1 VVFSLLTLRLHFNTF
16 AKNNNLMGK
25 IAINIATGSL
35 QKEEIIVGIDLGTTN
50 SLIAIIHPETRKA
63 VALKEHDSSSLVP
76 SVVYFD
82 KQGNILVGNEAKEFL
97 INEPER
103 TIFSAKRLLGK
114 NYDDIKANAAFFSY
128 KIIDED
134 KDKPVKIKVGD
145 SFYSPIDL
153 SALILKEL
161 KKRAEHIL
169 KTPVNKAVITVPAYF
184 NDAQRQAT
192 RDAGKLAGL
201 DILRIINEPTAASL
215 AYGIGIHKDEEKTI
229 AVYDLGGGTF
239 DVSILKLSGG
249 VFEVLSTNG
258 DTYLGGD
265 DFDNAIVEFWKQQ
278 ISISDDEL
286 QKDKSLA
293 QAIRLKA
300 EEAKK
305 YLSFNENFVAEIANK
320 KIEISRVQFNK
331 VILPLVERTIA
342 CCKKAMKDA
351 GLQKNEIDEIIMV
364 GGSTRVPLVKDTV
377 SNYFG
382 KAVNDS
388 VNPDEVVAL
397 GAAIQAD
404 ILAGNNKDVLLLDI
418 TPLSLGIETAGELMD
433 VIIPRNAKI
442 PSSAAREYTTQIDG
456 QVNMRISI
464 YQGERDIVSDNRLLA
479 TLHLKGV
486 PPMPA
491 GMAKVQVSFMINA
504 DGILTVKA
512 KELRSGVE
520 QSIEIK
526 PQLGID
532 DAMVEKML
540 LDSMANAQSD
550 IAARALAEAKTEGEQ
565 LLKTTE
571 RFLQKNAVHLINNE
585 LQETAAAMQ
594 ALQLAITMD
603 NKDLIHTKT
612 EQLNDIS
619 RPYAERIMDMTV
631 GEAMKGKI
639 V

>member
-1 VVFSLLTLRLHFNTF
+1 
-16 AKNNNLMGK
+16 MGK

-50 SLIAIIHPETRKA
+50 SLIAIIHPDTKKA

-76 SVVYFD
+76 SVIYFD
-82 KQGNILVGNEAKEFL
+82 KQGNVLVGNEAKEFL
-97 INEPER
+97 ISEPER

-114 NYDDIKANAAFFSY
+114 NYDDIKANASFFSY

-134 KDKPVKIKVGD
+134 KDKPVKIKVD
-145 SFYSPIDL
+145 NSFYSPVDL

-201 DILRIINEPTAASL
+201 DVLRIINEPTAASL
-215 AYGIGIHKDEEKTI
+215 AYGLGIHKDAEKTI
-229 AVYDLGGGTF
+229 AVYDFGGGTF

-278 ISISDDEL
+278 ISIADDEV

-305 YLSFNENFVAEIANK
+305 YLSSNESFAAEISGK
-320 KIEISRVQFNK
+320 KVEISKVQFNEIISPF
-331 VILPLVERTIA
+331 VQRTVT

-351 GLQKNEIDEIIMV
+351 CLQNSEIDEVIMV
-364 GGSTRVPLVKDTV
+364 GGSTRVPLVKEMV
-377 SNYFG
+377 STYFG
-382 KAVNDS
+382 RAVNDS

-418 TPLSLGIETAGELMD
+418 TPLSLGIETAGQLMD

-479 TLHLKGV
+479 TLNLKGI

-520 QSIEIK
+520 QVIEIK

-571 RFLQKNAVHLINNE
+571 RFLQKNAIHLINNE

-603 NKDLIHTKT
+603 DKNLIHTKT

-619 RPYAERIMDMTV
+619 RPYAERIMDMVV

-639 V
+639 I

>member
-1 VVFSLLTLRLHFNTF
+1 M
-16 AKNNNLMGK
+16 AKIG
-25 IAINIATGSL
+25 INIATGSL

-50 SLIAIIHPETRKA
+50 SLVAIIHPETKKA
-63 VALKEHDSSSLVP
+63 IALKEHDSSSLVP

-82 KQGNILVGNEAKEFL
+82 NAGNVLVGNEAKEFL
-97 INEPER
+97 ISAPER

-114 NYDDIKANAAFFSY
+114 NYDDIKANASSFSY
-128 KIIDED
+128 KIIDND
-134 KDKPVKIKVGD
+134 KDKLVKIKID
-145 SFYSPIDL
+145 DQFYSPVDL

-161 KKRAEHIL
+161 KTRAEHII

-201 DILRIINEPTAASL
+201 DVLRIINEPTAASL
-215 AYGIGIHKDEEKTI
+215 AYGLGIDKEEHKTI

-239 DVSILKLSGG
+239 DVSILKLNSG

-265 DFDNAIVEFWKQQ
+265 DFDNAIVKYWQQ
-278 ISISDDEL
+278 KTNISEQEL
-286 QKDKSLA
+286 LADRSLA
-293 QAIRLKA
+293 QALRLKA

-305 YLSFNENFVAEIANK
+305 HLSDNERFSSAINDKDISINKNDFNQLIKPFVDK
-320 KIEISRVQFNK
+320 
-331 VILPLVERTIA
+331 TIDS
-342 CCKKAMKDA
+342 CKKAMKDA
-351 GLQKNEIDEIIMV
+351 GLAKGDINEIIMV
-364 GGSTRVPLVKDTV
+364 GGSTRVPLVNEMV
-377 SNYFG
+377 SSYFC
-382 KAVNDS
+382 KPVNNS

-433 VIIPRNAKI
+433 VLIPRNAKI
-442 PSSAAREYTTQIDG
+442 PSGAAREYTTQLDG

-464 YQGERDIVSDNRLLA
+464 YQGERDIVKDNRLLA
-479 TLHLKGV
+479 TLNLKGI

-491 GMAKVQVSFMINA
+491 GMAKVQVSFLINA

-520 QSIEIK
+520 QSIEVK

-532 DAMVEKML
+532 DETVEKML
-540 LDSMANAQSD
+540 LDSMANAEND
-550 IAARALAEAKTEGEQ
+550 ITARALAEATTEGEQ

-571 RFLQKNAVHLINNE
+571 RFLQKNALQLIDNE
-585 LQETAAAMQ
+585 LSETAEAMQ
-594 ALQLAITMD
+594 ALQLALTMAD
-603 NKDLIHTKT
+603 KNLIQTKT
-612 EQLNDIS
+612 EILNDIS
-619 RPYAERIMDMTV
+619 RPYAERIMNNAV
-631 GEAMKGKI
+631 GDAMKGKNI
-639 V
+639 